1 MHTRFKQSLKKG
13 FSIIEIVVSLSLMS
27 FLFVL
32 TLDILNI
39 SFDTTNLNKEKF
51 LLNQISENEF
61 EKLRNQVKT
70 QEIRYGE
77 LRLSECF
84 AQVDFL
90 PDPQAECVPEILVN
104 DSEIEGYNVISK
116 LSKENNKLIGEI
128 NISKGSNNLVQKKEL
143 IREL

>member
-1 MHTRFKQSLKKG
+1 MHIRFKQRLRNG
-13 FSIIEIVVSLSLMS
+13 FSIIEIVISLSLMS

-32 TLDILNI
+32 TLDILNT
-39 SFDTTNLNKEKF
+39 SNDTTNLNKEKF
-51 LLNQISENEF
+51 LLNQITENEF
-61 EKLRNQVKT
+61 EKLRNQINT

-90 PDPQAECVPEILVN
+90 PDPQQECNQDILVN
-104 DSEIEGYNVISK
+104 ELEIEDFNVRTE
-116 LSKENNKLIGEI
+116 LSKQNSKLIGEVI
-128 NISKGSNNLVQKKEL
+128 ILKDSNTLVSKKNL